1 MDAVEVIL
9 LIINIILL
17 LALLAQTRTRRAKR
31 TVLMNGGRIYEDALS
46 SAQTGIE
53 ELISQAREKG
63 IFNIGDIDTAVLEEN
78 GKISFLLKPL
88 SRQLTPRDFNF
99 APVRD
104 GIPTVIV
111 KNGEIIEENLAGAEI
126 KREEIMTVLL
136 SRGRRLENI
145 LLATVTESGRI
156 DVFEK
161 NAVDSAD

>member
-9 LIINIILL
+9 LVVNIILL
-17 LALLAQTRTRRAKR
+17 LALLAQTRKKRFKKTVIMREGEFTEGALERAQ
-31 TVLMNGGRIYEDALS
+31 IS
-46 SAQTGIE
+46 IE
-53 ELISQAREKG
+53 ELFSQARENG
-63 IFNIGDIDTAVLEEN
+63 CFNLGDVDTAVLEES
-78 GKISFLLKPL
+78 GKISFLLKPTC
-88 SRQLTPRDFNF
+88 RRLTPKDFNF

-104 GIPTVIV
+104 GIPRVIV
-111 KNGEIIEENLAGAEI
+111 KNGEIIEEELEKAEI

-161 NAVDSAD
+161 KPVDSGE